1 RARERREGGEV
12 GGIHAAS
19 LHPSGA
25 ARKWLRGRA
34 LSPRSGYVESAGVGT
49 TQQGSPC
56 LRIAAQPARQLDEH
70 LSLRGH
76 GVRIAR
82 RERQRLIELAS
93 GARDVPE
100 QGEPARRLATQPC
113 ELPEIAE
120 HGEMRGGI
128 LRIGPLGFLRAAQ
141 TTRQDACAVPKRRGV
156 GGGAPAK

>member
-1 RARERREGGEV
+1 DEALVELLSLGALALVLLRSDLRMLREPRRGQGGHAADRRARERREGGEV

-49 TQQGSPC
+49 TQQGSPR
-56 LRIAAQPARQLDEH
+56 LRITAQPARQLDEH
-70 LSLRGH
+70 LSLGGH
-76 GVRIAR
+76 GVRIVR

-93 GARDVPE
+93 RARDVPE

-113 ELPEIAE
+113 
-120 HGEMRGGI
+120 
-128 LRIGPLGFLRAAQ
+128 
-141 TTRQDACAVPKRRGV
+141 
-156 GGGAPAK
+156 